1 MAADSS
7 SSDARSADALRAAA
21 AEGELDALAT
31 ALSHDLRAPL
41 RAIDGFSR
49 ILLDPERTRD
59 LPPDTRR
66 FLALVRDAGS
76 ELAEL
81 LDDLVDIVRAA
92 RVPLDV
98 RDVDPGPLARELIE
112 AVFNPRADG
121 AAVEWVVAV
130 DVPRCRADQR
140 LLRRLLEELLDNA
153 LKFGARRI
161 ELTWDP
167 DARAYAVSD
176 DGIGLAGALPDQ
188 ALAVF
193 GRLHGREDYPG
204 RAPGWR
210 SRPGSRRAT
219 AAACGATAPRGPAR
233 PCGSPSRAR
242 RASGARAR
250 ARSRGRRGSCSAGR
264 CGARCT

>member
-21 AEGELDALAT
+21 AEGELDALAA

-49 ILLDPERTRD
+49 ILLDPDRTPD
-59 LPPDTRR
+59 LPPDTQR

-92 RVPLDV
+92 RVPLEV
-98 RDVDPGPLARELIE
+98 HDVDPGPLARELIE
-112 AVFNPRADG
+112 VAFRPRADG
-121 AAVEWVVAV
+121 SAVEWVVAE
-130 DVPRCRADQR
+130 DLPRCRADPA
-140 LLRRLLEELLDNA
+140 LLRRLLDELLDNA

-161 ELTWDP
+161 ELTWDS
-167 DARAYAVSD
+167 DAHAYAVRD
-176 DGIGLAGALPDQ
+176 DGIGLAGALPDR

-204 RAPGWR
+204 TGAGLALAARIAARHGGRVWGHGTPG
-210 SRPGSRRAT
+210 A
-219 AAACGATAPRGPAR
+219 GATVWF
-233 PCGSPSRAR
+233 SI
-242 RASGARAR
+242 
-250 ARSRGRRGSCSAGR
+250 AG
-264 CGARCT
+264 